1 MTETSKPLRADAER
15 NRRLLLDAAAAAFAE
30 HGLEVGV
37 GEIARRAGVGRGTVF
52 RRFPTKEHLI
62 AAVVVDRMNQASDRG
77 RELLDDPDPGG
88 ALFELLAAMVEAAQ
102 TDRALFEAVADTFL
116 ANEEIRA
123 AQTDLIGVLGQLL
136 SRAQEAGTVR
146 DDVGALDLLM
156 MFKGACEAARPFND
170 PGVALRQLELVRA
183 ALRPVP
189 AAQRLRGRPPTL
201 DDMDHGFPRAEGK
214 RDATAAAESS
224 RP

>member
-1 MTETSKPLRADAER
+1 MPETSKPLRADAER

-62 AAVVVDRMNQASDRG
+62 AAVVVDRMHQASDRG
-77 RELLDDPDPGG
+77 RELLADPEPGV
-88 ALFELLAAMVEAAQ
+88 ALFELLATMVDAAQ
-102 TDRALFEAVADTFL
+102 TDRALFEAVTDTLL

-123 AQTDLIGVLGQLL
+123 AHTDLVGVLDQLL
-136 SRAQEAGTVR
+136 RRAQEAGAVR

-156 MFKGACEAARPFND
+156 MFKGVCEASRPFND
-170 PGVALRQLELVRA
+170 PDVAGRQLELVRA

-189 AAQRLRGRPPTL
+189 ASERLRGRPPTL
-201 DDMDHGFPRAEGK
+201 DDMERAFSRTDG
-214 RDATAAAESS
+214 TASAQ
-224 RP
+224 

>member
-1 MTETSKPLRADAER
+1 MAESTKPLRADAER

-30 HGLEVGV
+30 HGLDVGV

-62 AAVVVDRMNQASDRG
+62 AAVVVDRMHQASARG
-77 RELLDDPDPGG
+77 RELLSAPDPGS

-102 TDRALFEAVADTFL
+102 TDRALFEAVDDIFL
-116 ANEEIRA
+116 ANDDIRGA
-123 AQTDLIGVLGQLL
+123 HDELVEVLDQLL
-136 SRAQEAGTVR
+136 RRAQEAGAVR

-156 MFKGACEAARPFND
+156 MFKGVCEAARPFNNLD
-170 PGVALRQLELVRA
+170 IAARQLDLVRA

-189 AAQRLRGRPPTL
+189 AGERLQGRPPTL
-201 DDMDHGFPRAEGK
+201 ADMERT
-214 RDATAAAESS
+214 RS
-224 RP
+224 